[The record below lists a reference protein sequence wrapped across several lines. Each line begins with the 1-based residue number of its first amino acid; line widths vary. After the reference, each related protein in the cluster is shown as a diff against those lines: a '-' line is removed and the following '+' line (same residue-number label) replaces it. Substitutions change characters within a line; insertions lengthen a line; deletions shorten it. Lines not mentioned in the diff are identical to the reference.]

1 MLLNV
6 KAKDEEGNILIDGKL
21 NKKEVAYLIQFAIN
35 LLLADGVRFNL
46 QDDSEDEAGDEQLRL
61 DFDNVFGGLN

>member
-21 NKKEVAYLIQFAIN
+21 NKKEVAYLIQFSIN
-35 LLLADGVRFNL
+35 MLLADGVRFNL

>member
-21 NKKEVAYLIQFAIN
+21 NKKEVAYLIQFSIN
-35 LLLADGVRFNL
+35 MLLADGVRFNL
-46 QDDSEDEAGDEQLRL
+46 EEPSEDDDGDEQLRL